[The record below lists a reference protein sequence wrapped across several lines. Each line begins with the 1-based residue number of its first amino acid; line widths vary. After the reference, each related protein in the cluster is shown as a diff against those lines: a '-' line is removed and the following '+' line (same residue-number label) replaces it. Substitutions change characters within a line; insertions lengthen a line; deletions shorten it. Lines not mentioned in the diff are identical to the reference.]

1 MPENRNYILAIALSV
16 VVLIAWHFFY
26 NIPNMQKREAEAAR
40 QQAQAQQ
47 VQQQPSTPGA
57 PSSAPTAPGTPST
70 ASSNVPT
77 PGGSATPAA
86 STPSTATR
94 ETAIASSQR
103 VPIETPTLS
112 GSLSLKGARIDD
124 LLLNGY
130 RETIDPAS
138 PRIELLSPSGAPHPY
153 YAEFGW
159 IAGAGAGDGMPLP
172 NAQTEWSVAGNGRL
186 TPENPVTLT
195 WDNGQGLVFNRKIS
209 VDSSYMFTVTDE
221 VRNSGDAA
229 VTLYPYGLVS
239 RHGRPQ
245 VAGYYILHEGM
256 IGVLGE
262 AGLQEVKYKNL
273 EKDGAVSMDATG
285 GWLGITDKY
294 WAAVLIPDQSTPYKG
309 RFVPGGTAE
318 TPNYQADY
326 LMPAV
331 NVPASGTASTT
342 ARLFAG
348 AKEVSL
354 INSYEDRLGIS
365 RFDLMID
372 WGWFYFL
379 TKPLFVVIDWLYKLV
394 GNFGVA
400 ILLVTV
406 MVKLIFFPLA
416 NKSYTSMSKMKKA
429 QPMVEQIKQRY
440 PDDRMKQQ
448 QAMMELYK
456 KEKIN
461 PMSGCLPI
469 LLQIPVFFSLY
480 KVLFVTIE
488 MRHAPFF
495 GWIQDLSAPDPTSVF
510 TLFGLIPWEVPHFLM
525 IGIWPLIMG
534 VTMFVQMRLNP
545 PPPDPTQAMIFNWM
559 PVVFTFMLG
568 TFPAG
573 LVIYW
578 AWNNTLSIIQQSI
591 IMRRLGVKV
600 ELWDNIRRLLPGG
613 RKKTA
618 E

>member
-70 ASSNVPT
+70 AGSNVPT

-488 MRHAPFF
+488 MRHAPF
-495 GWIQDLSAPDPTSVF
+495 
-510 TLFGLIPWEVPHFLM
+510 
-525 IGIWPLIMG
+525 
-534 VTMFVQMRLNP
+534 
-545 PPPDPTQAMIFNWM
+545 
-559 PVVFTFMLG
+559 
-568 TFPAG
+568 
-573 LVIYW
+573 
-578 AWNNTLSIIQQSI
+578 
-591 IMRRLGVKV
+591 
-600 ELWDNIRRLLPGG
+600 
-613 RKKTA
+613 
-618 E
+618 

>member
-26 NIPNMQKREAEAAR
+26 NIPNMQKRDAEIAR
-40 QQAQAQQ
+40 QQAQQ

-57 PSSAPTAPGTPST
+57 PSAAPATPGTPSA

-77 PGGSATPAA
+77 PGGSATPGA

-130 RETIDPAS
+130 RETIDPKS

-221 VRNSGDAA
+221 VRNNGDAA

-262 AGLQEVKYKNL
+262 AGLQEVKYKTL

-600 ELWDNIRRLLPGG
+600 ELWGNIRRLFPGG